1 MDLTENIKKGMKEGR
16 YDDTL
21 MYLYSCDK
29 NDTAKYA
36 DRYLDVIDCFEQTFG
51 KKDEIAL
58 FSAPGRTEIGGN
70 HTDHQHG
77 CVLAGSVN
85 LDVIAAAAPN
95 GTNEIRIQ
103 SRGYSMD
110 VININDLEVKE
121 EQYDKAISLIRGVV
135 KKFVDLGYEVKGFDA
150 YTISNVLKGSGL
162 SSSAAFEVL
171 VGTIING
178 LFADNE
184 VSAVDIAKFGQYAEN
199 VYFGKP
205 SGLMDQMASS
215 VGSVVSI
222 DFESTENPIIKKVDF
237 DLKGH
242 GYALCIIDSGADHA
256 DLTHEYAAVTE
267 DMKEVAAYFGKE
279 YLREVDEKDFM
290 ANMKDIREK
299 LKNDR
304 AVLRAFH
311 FFHDTRRAVD
321 EAKALEENDFDRF
334 FKLSKES
341 GRSSYMYLQN
351 VYASSMPKS
360 QAMSVT
366 LAMCDELLGDRGA
379 YRVHG
384 GGFAGTVQAFVPFDM
399 LDEFKTRIEAV
410 LGEGMCHVLSIRPTG
425 GYELK
430 L

>member
-1 MDLTENIKKGMKEGR
+1 MNSIEQIKNALNSGAFDEKLA
-16 YDDTL
+16 Y
-21 MYLYSCDK
+21 MYACDK
-29 NDTAKYA
+29 SDVKKYA
-36 DRYLDVIDCFEQTFG
+36 DRYAEVIDGYEEIFG
-51 KKDEIAL
+51 KTDEIAL

-85 LDVIAAAAPN
+85 LDVIAAVSLN
-95 GTNEIRIQ
+95 GTNQIRIK
-103 SRGYSMD
+103 SKGYDMD
-110 VININDLEVKE
+110 VVDLDELDIDE
-121 EQYDKAISLIRGVV
+121 SQYDKAISLIKGVA

-178 LFADNE
+178 LFANNE
-184 VSAVDIAKFGQYAEN
+184 VSPVDIAKFGQYAEN

-222 DFESTENPIIKKVDF
+222 DFESTEAPVIKKVEF
-237 DLKGH
+237 DLKKQ

-256 DLTHEYAAVTE
+256 DLTHEYAAVPA
-267 DMKEVAAYFGKE
+267 DMKEVAAYFGKD
-279 YLREVDEKDFM
+279 YLREVDEADFM
-290 ANMKDIREK
+290 ANIKNIREK
-299 LKNDR
+299 LNNDR

-311 FFHDTRRAVD
+311 FFHDTRYAV
-321 EAKALEENDFDRF
+321 EQAKALEEDNFDKF
-334 FKLSKES
+334 LALNKKS

-360 QAMSVT
+360 QAMSVA
-366 LAMCDELLGDRGA
+366 LAMCDELLGERGS

-384 GGFAGTVQAFVPFDM
+384 GGFAGTIQAFVPVDM
-399 LDEFKTRIEAV
+399 LDTFKSEIEAV
-410 LGEGMCHVLSIRPTG
+410 LGEGMCHVLSIRPIG